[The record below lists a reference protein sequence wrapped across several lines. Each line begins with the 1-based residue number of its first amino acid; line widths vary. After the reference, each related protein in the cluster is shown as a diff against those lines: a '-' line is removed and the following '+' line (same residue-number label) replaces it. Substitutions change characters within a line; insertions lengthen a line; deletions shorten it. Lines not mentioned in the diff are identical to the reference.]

1 MWSRQF
7 FTLSCFR
14 RWLLNLFPFS
24 RLFWSFYIHICNG
37 IGYSFIKRFGDFSIC
52 NFFARRGK
60 HFCTHLFKYSENC
73 NDRKKFNFVD
83 QTLHRIIDQRIDL
96 ALHSISVI
104 FLRFMYCLYM
114 CWRPIFNGS
123 KQMFI
128 FR

>member
-1 MWSRQF
+1 MITSIF
-7 FTLSCFR
+7 HFVMFSSMAFESFS
-14 RWLLNLFPFS
+14 LFA
-24 RLFWSFYIHICNG
+24 SFLVFLH
-37 IGYSFIKRFGDFSIC
+37 SHLQWHWIKRFGDFSIC

-60 HFCTHLFKYSENC
+60 HFRAHLFKYSENC